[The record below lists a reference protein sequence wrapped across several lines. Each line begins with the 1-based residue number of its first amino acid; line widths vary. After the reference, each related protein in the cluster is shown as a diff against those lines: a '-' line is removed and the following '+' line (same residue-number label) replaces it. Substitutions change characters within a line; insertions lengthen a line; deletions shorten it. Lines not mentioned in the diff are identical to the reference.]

1 MMVAGSLCA
10 VLHGS
15 AQPLMLLVFGLLT
28 DTFIEYDIELNELR
42 DDRKECVNNTI
53 QWKKNYTAGLT
64 QSPNQSNWFFMNN
77 STLEMLVPL
86 EERSCGYVGQRVLC
100 FYTYCLLDLP
110 HRVALQHPRHRI
122 RNDAICFLL
131 RWNRSGGVF
140 AGLLS
145 GTSDEPDVPTL
156 FPQTGDI
163 ICVLSN
169 RSLCG

>member
-1 MMVAGSLCA
+1 MVIGSLCA

-64 QSPNQSNWFFMNN
+64 PSLNQSNWFFMNN

-86 EERSCGYVGQRVLC
+86 ERRSCGYVVQKWGSVVL
-100 FYTYCLLDLP
+100 YLLFVLFT
-110 HRVALQHPRHRI
+110 VTCYLTE
-122 RNDAICFLL
+122 
-131 RWNRSGGVF
+131 S
-140 AGLLS
+140 S
-145 GTSDEPDVPTL
+145 TL
-156 FPQTGDI
+156 
-163 ICVLSN
+163 N
-169 RSLCG
+169 MK

>member
-1 MMVAGSLCA
+1 MMATGSLCA

-64 QSPNQSNWFFMNN
+64 QPLNQSIWFFTNN

-86 EERSCGYVGQRVLC
+86 EQRSCGYVG
-100 FYTYCLLDLP
+100 T
-110 HRVALQHPRHRI
+110 
-122 RNDAICFLL
+122 
-131 RWNRSGGVF
+131 
-140 AGLLS
+140 
-145 GTSDEPDVPTL
+145 
-156 FPQTGDI
+156 
-163 ICVLSN
+163 
-169 RSLCG
+169 

>member
-1 MMVAGSLCA
+1 MMVSGSLCA

-64 QSPNQSNWFFMNN
+64 QPLNQSNWFSMSN

-86 EERSCGYVGQRVLC
+86 EERSCGYVNREQHTGPCGLALPLC
-100 FYTYCLLDLP
+100 FIHCDLLPYSILDIEYEMTQFAFYY
-110 HRVALQHPRHRI
+110 VGIGA
-122 RNDAICFLL
+122 AVFLL
-131 RWNRSGGVF
+131 GYFQVIF
-140 AGLLS
+140 FPTE
-145 GTSDEPDVPTL
+145 TSEVLENPDFSPWDWL
-156 FPQTGDI
+156 
-163 ICVLSN
+163 
-169 RSLCG
+169 